1 MTIGQ
6 EGERNKDLKEQKKVA
21 KTCFSP
27 FSEANFKFKG
37 CETLVQR
44 NGTLVYF
51 PSACYGIWLT
61 INPNESPGASW

>member
-37 CETLVQR
+37 WR
-44 NGTLVYF
+44 
-51 PSACYGIWLT
+51 
-61 INPNESPGASW
+61 